1 MSYPK
6 LLAVD
11 RYKQEKAW
19 RIFTTIFSP
28 PLDLLRQFWY
38 NKYIKIK
45 VMDNME
51 SIEPKKLAL
60 IRILQILRQH
70 SDIEH
75 PIKHE
80 KIVELLE
87 SEYGLA
93 IERKAI
99 GRNISLLKEASF
111 EIETTKKGSYLAERT
126 FEDSELKLLIDGVLS
141 SKHITPKQSKELIE
155 KLCAQSNKYFKKHV
169 KNIYSVQDWNKT
181 ENVAVF
187 YNIDII
193 DEAIELN
200 KQIKFC
206 YNKYGADKKMHHTAT
221 HSVSPYQM
229 ILHNQRYYLMG
240 YNEKWQHIQYYRMD
254 RITNIEQLD
263 VIRTPLKSIKGYEH
277 GIDYKRF
284 SSSMPYMF
292 FDEPQVIEF
301 LADGWA
307 IDQII
312 DWFGKDIR
320 IEEKADGQFLVS
332 LKASINAM
340 EYWAMQYLNAV
351 EILSPIDLRERIKNN
366 VQKANEKYKD

>member
-1 MSYPK
+1 
-6 LLAVD
+6 
-11 RYKQEKAW
+11 
-19 RIFTTIFSP
+19 
-28 PLDLLRQFWY
+28 
-38 NKYIKIK
+38 
-45 VMDNME
+45 ME
-51 SIEPKKLAL
+51 TFEPKKLAL
-60 IRILQILRQH
+60 IRVLQILEKH
-70 SDIEH
+70 SDSEH

-87 SEYGLA
+87 SEYGLVV
-93 IERKAI
+93 ERKAI
-99 GRNISLLKEASF
+99 GRNISLLREVGY

-141 SKHITPKQSKELIE
+141 SRHITPKQSKELID

-193 DEAIELN
+193 DEAIERGR
-200 KQIKFC
+200 QIKFN
-206 YNKYGADKKMHHTAT
+206 YNKYGADKKMHRSAIHT
-221 HSVSPYQM
+221 VSPYQM

-254 RITNIEQLD
+254 RITDIALLET
-263 VIRTPLKSIKGYEH
+263 VRTPLKSVKGFEN

-284 SSSMPYMF
+284 ATSMPYMF
-292 FDEPQVIEF
+292 FDEPQAIEF
-301 LADGWA
+301 IADGWV

-320 IEEKADGQFLVS
+320 IEERQDGQFLVRI
-332 LKASINAM
+332 KASVNAM
-340 EYWAMQYLNAV
+340 EYWAMQYMNAV
-351 EILSPIDLRERIKNN
+351 EILSPKDLRERIKSN
-366 VQKANEKYKD
+366 VQKATEKYKE